1 MPEAER
7 DRLAQTR
14 KYRQLVEAY
23 EALDGRIDE
32 LLAASRG
39 RDQEMSA
46 ADRRQYRQ
54 MARERGELLND
65 IRLLERELKLAGDDP
80 PSPNQGAVDDNRSH
94 L

>member
-1 MPEAER
+1 MPAAER
-7 DRLAQTR
+7 DPVAQTR

-23 EALDGRIDE
+23 EALDRRIDE
-32 LLAASRG
+32 MLAASR
-39 RDQEMSA
+39 DDEMSA

-65 IRLLERELKLAGDDP
+65 IRLLERELNLAGDDP
-80 PSPNQGAVDDNRSH
+80 PNPNQGAGNDNRSH